1 MDDTELWKKYIKSVT
16 PMKGARQD
24 FLSLPSL
31 LNNAVSNTSFN
42 NSSSSLNRFID
53 TQEKNVKNY
62 QENHV
67 KKAEKNLS
75 KSMRRGEFAFDAK
88 IDLHGYSQDQAYD
101 ALHNFIEKNY
111 FSQKRHL
118 LIITGKGKFCYQTYQ
133 NMGILKPKLPE
144 WFYDSHFAK
153 YVSVYQKAAPK
164 DGGSGAYYII
174 LRKKT

>member
-16 PMKGARQD
+16 PIKGVKQD
-24 FLSLPSL
+24 FSSLPAL
-31 LNNAVSNTSFN
+31 LNDAVSVKAFHP
-42 NSSSSLNRFID
+42 SSSFSKAVPN
-53 TQEKNVKNY
+53 QERHVGNY
-62 QENHV
+62 QKDHV

-75 KSMRRGEFAFDAK
+75 KSMRRGEFSCDAK

-174 LRKKT
+174 LRKKS